1 MFREALL
8 GRLRGLRDDSVRLPA
23 PPAPAP
29 VADLVDRFRREAERV
44 STTVLDGRPPGDPA
58 GELEKVLA
66 ECGADRLYWQ
76 GGPLLHQCGIPLAL
90 PPEMPSGTGLV
101 SRHEQGRVTLP
112 LVLEPEPRD
121 LAAMA
126 AATVSVSVA
135 RAGIAETGTVVE
147 STGAGEGRVLAVL
160 APVHVVV
167 LRVSDL
173 VATQQHLFQRMAPGS
188 AGSAQLLMTG
198 PSRTADIEKI
208 LILGVH
214 GPRRLHVLLT
224 SA

>member
-8 GRLRGLRDDSVRLPA
+8 GRLRGLRDESIRLPA
-23 PPAPAP
+23 PPVPAVVP
-29 VADLVDRFRREAERV
+29 DLVDRFRREAERV
-44 STTVLDGRPPGDPA
+44 STTVLDGRPPANPA
-58 GELEKVLA
+58 GELRKVLA
-66 ECGADRLYWQ
+66 DCGADRLYWQ
-76 GGPLLHQCGIPLAL
+76 GGPLLDQCGIPLRLPPAL
-90 PPEMPSGTGLV
+90 PASTVLV
-101 SRHEQGRVTLP
+101 SRHDEGRVTLP
-112 LVLEPEPRD
+112 LVLQPEPRD
-121 LAAMA
+121 LAALA

-167 LRVSDL
+167 LRTSDL
-173 VATQQHLFQRMAPGS
+173 VATQHHLFQRWTPGS

-214 GPRRLHVLLT
+214 GPRRLYVLLT
-224 SA
+224 AA